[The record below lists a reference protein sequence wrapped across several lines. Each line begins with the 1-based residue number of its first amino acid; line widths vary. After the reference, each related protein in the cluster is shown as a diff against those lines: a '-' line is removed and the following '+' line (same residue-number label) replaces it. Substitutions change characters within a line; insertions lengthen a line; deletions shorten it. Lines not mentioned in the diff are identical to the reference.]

1 MAAILTDDAELA
13 GHLRATR
20 VIAVLGAH
28 RDPAR
33 AAFYVPEYL
42 HRQGYRMCPVNPVLV
57 GEELWGEPVVATLAE
72 LRTPVDLVD
81 VFRRP
86 EALEG
91 HLADILAMAPPPN
104 VVWLQLGIR
113 NHRFAQALVARGI
126 DVVEDRCLKVEDR
139 RLRQAGLLG

>member
-1 MAAILTDDAELA
+1 MAAVLTTDAELA
-13 GHLRATR
+13 AHLRQAR

-42 HRQGYRMCPVNPVLV
+42 HQQGYRILPVNPVLV
-57 GEELWGEPVVATLAE
+57 GQELWGEPVVATLAE
-72 LRTPVDLVD
+72 LDRPVDLVD

-86 EALEG
+86 DALEG
-91 HLADILAMAPPPN
+91 HLADFLAMAPPPGL
-104 VVWLQLGIR
+104 VWLQLGIR
-113 NHRFAQALVARGI
+113 NDRFAEALAARGI